1 MHAHTRPD
9 LHTALATLCSS
20 WPAANCEA
28 PNQLTLQPSGFSH
41 SQKKKKNLPVLYLK
55 QSHVNLINYCS

>member
-28 PNQLTLQPSGFSH
+28 PNQLTLQLSGFSH
-41 SQKKKKNLPVLYLK
+41 SQKKRKISL
-55 QSHVNLINYCS
+55 CST

>member
-41 SQKKKKNLPVLYLK
+41 SQKKRKISL
-55 QSHVNLINYCS
+55 CST